1 MGMEKSHRPLRSIR
15 TAAGFRASWTLQNS
29 SALLP
34 LWPSPW
40 VWSAL
45 ARSSPANTAPKPA
58 RKDRRLK
65 LLEVLMLDP
74 QRRIVLFS
82 LDGEERLI
90 LLGEGRSLDT
100 LPKEVKLP

>member
-1 MGMEKSHRPLRSIR
+1 MDFAEFLRAV
-15 TAAGFRASWTLQNS
+15 AALAVTLGLVGLG
-29 SALLP
+29 AVIARKYGP
-34 LWPSPW
+34 E
-40 VWSAL
+40 AL
-45 ARSSPANTAPKPA
+45 ARLPGLAA